1 MTVLP
6 VGAWL
11 WQFIY
16 KHALCKMIRK
26 ERYSLL
32 ELNSMVRQTIE
43 DGMGGEYWVEA
54 EVAEMHINRGHC
66 YMQLVQ
72 KEENTNTAVAQAR
85 AICWRGSWNLISA
98 YFLRVVG
105 QPLRTGMKVL
115 FQVYARFHESFGFS
129 WIVSDINPEYSLGDL
144 ARRRQE
150 ILRQLKA
157 EGVLDMQ
164 KQLRLPLFAQ
174 RVAVVSSSTAAGFG
188 DFCNQLA
195 SNSYHFQFHVELF
208 AATMQGEQVE
218 QSVIAALDAIYSRA
232 DEFDVVVIIRG
243 GGTTADMSGF
253 DTLPLAEAVANFP
266 LPIITGIGHER
277 DECVLDIVAYQRV
290 KTPTAA
296 AAFLIDHLAEVDG
309 RIDEARSAMARA
321 VTQRVQLEKS
331 RLARLQSLIPQLVL
345 NYTLAEQ
352 RRIDRRMQSIRS
364 YMERQLHAADN
375 RLSLLWQRMAQ
386 ASQMTLTRNRHALDL
401 LDQRTRSLDP
411 KLLLSRGYSLTLH
424 EGRIVRSA
432 KSLIPGDKIT
442 TTFADGSVGST
453 VDYSAT

>member
-1 MTVLP
+1 
-6 VGAWL
+6 
-11 WQFIY
+11 
-16 KHALCKMIRK
+16 MIRK

-72 KEENTNTAVAQAR
+72 KENTNTAVAQAR

-208 AATMQGEQVE
+208 AAIMQGEQVE

-243 GGTTADMSGF
+243 GGATADMSGF

-296 AAFLIDHLAEVDG
+296 AAFLIDNLAEVDG

>member
-1 MTVLP
+1 M
-6 VGAWL
+6 
-11 WQFIY
+11 
-16 KHALCKMIRK
+16 KK

-43 DGMGGEYWVEA
+43 QGMRGEYWVEA
-54 EVAEMHINRGHC
+54 EVAELHENRGHC
-66 YMQLVQ
+66 YMQLVE
-72 KEENTNTAVAQAR
+72 KEEGTNTAVAQAR

-98 YFLRVVG
+98 YFLQVVG
-105 QPLRTGMKVL
+105 QPLRAGMKVL
-115 FQVYARFHESFGFS
+115 LRVYANFHESFGFS

-157 EGVLDMQ
+157 EGVLEMQ
-164 KQLRLPLFAQ
+164 KQLRLSLFAQ
-174 RVAVVSSSTAAGFG
+174 RVAVVSSATAAGFG

-218 QSVIAALDAIYSRA
+218 QSVISALDQIYSRA

-243 GGTTADMSGF
+243 GGATADMSGF

-309 RIDEARSAMARA
+309 RLDAARNTIARA
-321 VTQRVQLEKS
+321 VSQSLELQKS
-331 RLARLQSLIPQLVL
+331 RIARLGALIPQLVL
-345 NYTLAEQ
+345 NSTLTEQ
-352 RRIDRRMQSIRS
+352 RRIDRLMSSIRANTERRLSSADHHLQMLWQSIA
-364 YMERQLHAADN
+364 QGAL
-375 RLSLLWQRMAQ
+375 MA
-386 ASQMTLTRNRHALDL
+386 LTRSRHTLEL

-411 KLLLSRGYSLTLH
+411 KLLLSRGYSMTLH

-432 KSLIPGDKIT
+432 KSLHTGDKLL

-453 VDYSAT
+453 VD